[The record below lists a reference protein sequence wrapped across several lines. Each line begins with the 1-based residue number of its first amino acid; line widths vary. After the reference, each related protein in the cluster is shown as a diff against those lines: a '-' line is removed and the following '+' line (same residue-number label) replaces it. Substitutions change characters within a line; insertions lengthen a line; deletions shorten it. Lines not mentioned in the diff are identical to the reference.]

1 MRCANAG
8 GRVGGVGVQ
17 LWKAEQQQHAAA
29 SPDDDGQSPGK
40 LQNPP
45 RGVLGWQNQNRHWR
59 KPRCDDDSR
68 RAAAAAAVCDT
79 VCRVYRT
86 SKRRTAHT
94 RPLEARN
101 SEPGPGHQTQI
112 D

>member
-1 MRCANAG
+1 M
-8 GRVGGVGVQ
+8 GGVGVQ
-17 LWKAEQQQHAAA
+17 LWKAEQQQHASA

-45 RGVLGWQNQNRHWR
+45 RGVLGWQNQNRHWH

-68 RAAAAAAVCDT
+68 RAAAAAAVRV
-79 VCRVYRT
+79 VCIARPSGAQHTHT
-86 SKRRTAHT
+86 STG
-94 RPLEARN
+94 LEARN

>member
-1 MRCANAG
+1 M
-8 GRVGGVGVQ
+8 GGVGVQ

-68 RAAAAAAVCDT
+68 RAAAAAAGCVVCIALQA
-79 VCRVYRT
+79 
-86 SKRRTAHT
+86 AHNSTNT
-94 RPLEARN
+94 RPLEPRN